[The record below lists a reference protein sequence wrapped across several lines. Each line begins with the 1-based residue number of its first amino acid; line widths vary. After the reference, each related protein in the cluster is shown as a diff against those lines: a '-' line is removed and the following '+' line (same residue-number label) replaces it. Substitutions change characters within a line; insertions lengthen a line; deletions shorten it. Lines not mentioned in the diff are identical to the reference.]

1 MKNKTVTFY
10 TQKEIETIEKYVKN
24 GKSVKLNVEDLSNK
38 LKRPMTGIYAK
49 YLQTKNRLGLSKKTE
64 IKIRKEMKETKTVV
78 FPTDATIEFSAKR
91 VLVQDGKV
99 IIYFK

>member
-1 MKNKTVTFY
+1 MKNKTITFY

-24 GKSVKLNVEDLSNK
+24 GKSAKINVEDLSNK

-49 YLQTKNRLGLSKKTE
+49 YLQTRNKLGLSKKTE
-64 IKIRKEMKETKTVV
+64 VKIRKEMKETKTVV

-91 VLVQDGKV
+91 ILVQDGKV